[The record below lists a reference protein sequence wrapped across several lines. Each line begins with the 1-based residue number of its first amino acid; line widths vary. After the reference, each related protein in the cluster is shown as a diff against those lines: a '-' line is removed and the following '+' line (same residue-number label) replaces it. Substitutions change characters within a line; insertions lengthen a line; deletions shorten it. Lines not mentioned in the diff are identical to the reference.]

1 MMTYYHVT
9 IHYTLGNKHYMAD
22 TLEEALELAKTV
34 KEQFPHL
41 KITLK
46 RERRDFNYWLGLIT
60 GSAKT
65 V

>member
-1 MMTYYHVT
+1 
-9 IHYTLGNKHYMAD
+9 MAD